1 MALVAQYQVV
11 VVLEVQVEQLVQL
24 ALEIL
29 PLKAVLVA
37 LMVVVVA
44 LLTLEALDSVVMVA
58 VVLSELFGLV
68 MSEHSRQ
75 QELMIFKEQLCPH
88 LI

>member
-44 LLTLEALDSVVMVA
+44 LLLLQALESVVMVA

>member
-1 MALVAQYQVV
+1 VAQYQVV